1 MQANLRP
8 KHEWEGGAAAPFL
21 LQNAKNLRRIPA
33 AVPSATSNN
42 GNQDELGQNKMKQ
55 FLTYTSLRKSLI
67 LDKRLPYQDNKD
79 NKLSLHCFIDCFLT

>member
-33 AVPSATSNN
+33 AVPSATKQQWESRWIGAKQN
-42 GNQDELGQNKMKQ
+42 ETVSYIHIIEKITYFGQKVTVPGQ
-55 FLTYTSLRKSLI
+55 
-67 LDKRLPYQDNKD
+67 
-79 NKLSLHCFIDCFLT
+79 